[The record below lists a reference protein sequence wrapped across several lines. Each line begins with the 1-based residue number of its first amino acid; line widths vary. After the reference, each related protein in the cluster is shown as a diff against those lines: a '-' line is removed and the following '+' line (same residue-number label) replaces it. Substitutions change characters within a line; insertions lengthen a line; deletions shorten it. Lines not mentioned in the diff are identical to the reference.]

1 MINPLFSNDHDEKE
15 EKRHSDSYLVGKRR
29 SGRIEPI
36 HTDVRP
42 EPTHHKPV
50 AKPAPEPKAIVHHHE
65 SPEQTH
71 AGAYKPKSELKP
83 EAVMLPPEKQLA
95 NLVQPDTK
103 KQASA
108 QVTNKTAEDEDPAV
122 ALIRRKLD
130 ALYENEPKAKE
141 EIAEIADTTPK
152 HRSKHQQ
159 YMQELSTSG
168 KSLAEIQ
175 TAWHQY
181 YVALP
186 DNEKHEVW
194 QEFYQAN
201 ERRPS
206 QYSQFVEQ
214 HAETKPTASSEHA
227 VHEIEPVPEHAKK
240 LEPEAKVAVFEKT
253 PPALPHRDRRSAST
267 IKRQI
272 LSKVSS
278 EKQAKAKQHLKSLI
292 FGISTG
298 VIVLVI
304 FLFSFFN
311 EVVIAPFIQPSRKA
325 SATPIILSSD
335 GVAPTDKNEVIIPK
349 INVQI
354 PLDFSVKTTDEG
366 AIENALDSGVVH
378 YPTTVT
384 PGQRGN
390 TAFFG
395 HSSNNIF
402 NPGKYKFAFVL
413 LHALENGDIFYIT
426 YNGKVYSYKVYQKQ
440 IVNPSNV
447 SVLNPVADK
456 TATATLI
463 TCDPPGTSI
472 NRLVVWGEQVS
483 PDPAGNSV
491 GSPTTSTT
499 TNPNALP
506 SNGPTLWGRFIKW
519 LTN

>member
-15 EKRHSDSYLVGKRR
+15 EKERGDSYLVGKRH

-36 HTDVRP
+36 HKDVRP
-42 EPTHHKPV
+42 EPRAYTPP
-50 AKPAPEPKAIVHHHE
+50 AKPKPEPKAVVHRHE
-65 SPEQTH
+65 PAQPGT
-71 AGAYKPKSELKP
+71 ELKP
-83 EAVMLPPEKQLA
+83 EAVMLPPEQQRA
-95 NLVQPDTK
+95 HVVQPET
-103 KQASA
+103 APSA
-108 QVTNKTAEDEDPAV
+108 ATATAAPQKSEDPAV
-122 ALIRRKLD
+122 ELIRRKLD
-130 ALYENEPKAKE
+130 ALYQTEPKAKE
-141 EIAEIADTTPK
+141 EIAELAHTPGR
-152 HRSKHQQ
+152 RSKHQQ

-186 DNEKHEVW
+186 DHEKHEVW

-201 ERRPS
+201 SRRPS
-206 QYSQFVEQ
+206 QYSQFVEH
-214 HAETKPTASSEHA
+214 HADAKPEAKTEKT
-227 VHEIEPVPEHAKK
+227 VELEPVPEHAKK
-240 LEPEAKVAVFEKT
+240 LEPEAKAAIFEKT
-253 PPALPHRDRRSAST
+253 PPTLPHRDRRSASA
-267 IKRQI
+267 IKRHI

-278 EKQAKAKQHLKSLI
+278 EQQAKAKQHLKSLI

-298 VIVLVI
+298 VIVLVV

-325 SATPIILSSD
+325 SATPIILNSD

-390 TAFFG
+390 TAYFG

-426 YNGKVYSYKVYQKQ
+426 YNGKVYSYKVFQKQ

-456 TATATLI
+456 VATATLI

-483 PDPAGNSV
+483 PDPAGNTT
-491 GSPTTSTT
+491 GTPTATTT
-499 TNPNALP
+499 TNPTALP
-506 SNGPTLWGRFIKW
+506 SNGPTLWGRLIKW